1 VWESRWTLWAW
12 CAQPSGRR
20 WLLRGLLAFALIG
33 GLVWVRRAGDFAGY
47 LLVGDLVLAGRD
59 IYLDAP
65 RGVNT
70 WPPFFSLVCVPLAL
84 LATPSALVARAVW
97 ILLNDVALLLALRI
111 IVRLV
116 YRRDLS
122 LRVESDGVSLAAPEV
137 LVPLLLSYRYVTG
150 NFDHL
155 QINIVIFALALAG
168 LYLQT
173 TGRELVGSLALGAA
187 AALKVMP
194 VVFIPYL
201 AYRRRYRTA
210 ALTAAVTAALSLSP
224 ILVFGWARFWHY
236 VEAWRSVVSAG
247 FGVGKMNQSVFAMW
261 DRFIGHGMMPL
272 ATAAINIQPESGDPR
287 VTAATLASLA
297 LVTLLALW
305 IFRGA
310 AALDGWATLS
320 EWSVVFIVSAVF
332 GPVCWKAYLIVLL
345 LPYTLLYAAWRCA
358 EVREHERRVIGR
370 ILVASFILG
379 ALPAPGLV
387 GKRLAGALE
396 MASAGTMAALVML
409 GGLLWFRARQAAT
422 HPRAA
427 H

>member
-1 VWESRWTLWAW
+1 M
-12 CAQPSGRR
+12 
-20 WLLRGLLAFALIG
+20 LRGLLAFALIG

-84 LATPSALVARAVW
+84 LAAPSPLLARAVW
-97 ILLNDVALLLALRI
+97 ILLNDVALLLALWV

-122 LRVESDGVSLAAPEV
+122 LRAEPDGLSLVAPEV

-155 QINIVIFALALAG
+155 QINIVIFALALGG
-168 LYLQT
+168 LYLQA
-173 TGRELVGSLALGAA
+173 TGREFAGSITLGAA
-187 AALKVMP
+187 AAMKVMP
-194 VVFIPYL
+194 VAFIPYL
-201 AYRRRYRTA
+201 AYRRRYRAA
-210 ALTAAVTAALSLSP
+210 ALTAAATAALSLSP
-224 ILVFGWARFWHY
+224 ILVFGWGRFWHY

-261 DRFIGHGMMPL
+261 DRFIGHGMIPL
-272 ATAAINIQPESGDPR
+272 ATAGISIHPESGDPR

-305 IFRGA
+305 IFRGPA
-310 AALDGWATLS
+310 APDGWATLS
-320 EWSVVFIVSAVF
+320 EWSVVCIVSALF

-345 LPYTLLYAAWRCA
+345 LPNTLLFAAWRSA

-370 ILVASFILG
+370 ILAASFILG

-387 GKRLAGALE
+387 GRRLAGALE
-396 MASAGTMAALVML
+396 MASAGTIAALVML

-427 H
+427 R